1 MSQKGI
7 LFLCFTLY
15 KNDNFVTLKTIQ
27 MEKLKQRWGVESN
40 FQLTVIFIVFAIT
53 GSASAMVSKPVC
65 LWLGITKEDF
75 GFLFT
80 PIRLILIFPF
90 YQVLLVIIGFLF
102 GQFAFFWKFEKKLL
116 RKIGLGFL
124 FKE

>member
-53 GSASAMVSKPVC
+53 GSASAMVSKPIC

-80 PIRLILIFPF
+80 PIRLILIFPL
-90 YQVLLVIIGFLF
+90 YQVLLLIIGFLF
-102 GQFAFFWKFEKKLL
+102 GQFAFFWKFEKKIL